1 MRSPLTELRLSLA
14 AAAVVA
20 AALLSYACG
29 GSGGQAT
36 PSPSPASGSPVSGT
50 PTATPQP
57 PVEPTSYRFLYSEFG
72 ADADI
77 IWSIKPD
84 DPADRVQ
91 VASVPHK
98 TGWAITPALSPDGKK
113 IAYTVMPDEALSS
126 NTDADAYV
134 LDIASGKP
142 ELVARRVDLLTS
154 PRWSPDGG
162 LLFLRQ
168 NAGEDVTIILVDL
181 REPEENETP
190 VAAEDQPPPVRTVLR
205 RHVSDVL
212 AYIPLGFDAKIAMM
226 YFVQIQGGT
235 EGGSYLGRYG
245 PATGGAV
252 ATATAIADVTAT
264 AVAGTPPVVTPAPSP
279 SPVLSGDVFLV
290 LSDQIARDYAL
301 SPDAARVA
309 FLVPGLV
316 QGQFVSRT
324 DIADITSEDVSALP
338 SPAGLSPGDQL
349 SPAWHPDG
357 ESIAVG
363 QLPSG
368 NEPGR
373 VAVVPLDGGKP
384 LFLPQPDKGFDQPL
398 SWSPDGKFLA
408 VTSFSGGSLAN
419 PGSARLV
426 FISVNGQRPAAPEG
440 AEIRPVGWLAAE

>member
-1 MRSPLTELRLSLA
+1 MRVQMAGISLSLT

-29 GSGGQAT
+29 GSGGTAT
-36 PSPSPASGSPVSGT
+36 PSPSPGSGSPVSAT
-50 PTATPQP
+50 ATATPLP
-57 PVEPTSYRFLYSEFG
+57 PLEPTSYRFLYSEFG

-91 VASVPHK
+91 VASVTHK

-126 NTDADAYV
+126 STDADAYV
-134 LDIASGKP
+134 LDIKSGKP
-142 ELVARRVDLLTS
+142 ELVAEGVDLLTV

-162 LLFLRQ
+162 LLFLWR
-168 NAGEDVTIILVDL
+168 NYGEYVTVILVDL
-181 REPEENETP
+181 REPGEGTP
-190 VAAEDQPPPVRTVLR
+190 AAGEGAPPPVRTVLR
-205 RHVSDVL
+205 QHESDVYSYL
-212 AYIPLGFDAKIAMM
+212 PLGFDAKSATMF
-226 YFVQIQGGT
+226 FVQIQGGT
-235 EGGSYLGRYG
+235 EVGSYLGRYA
-245 PATGGAV
+245 PATGQAV
-252 ATATAIADVTAT
+252 ATATAIADATAT
-264 AVAGTPPVVTPAPSP
+264 AVAGEPPPAPSP
-279 SPVLSGDVFLV
+279 DAPLAGDVFLI
-290 LSDQIARDYAL
+290 LSEQAARDSAL
-301 SPDAARVA
+301 SPDATRVA

-324 DIADITSEDVSALP
+324 YIADINSENVSELP
-338 SPAGLSPGDQL
+338 SSAGLAAGDQI

-357 ESIAVG
+357 ESVAIG

-368 NEPGR
+368 GEPGR
-373 VAVVPLDGGKP
+373 VAVVPLEGGQP
-384 LFLPQPDKGFDQPL
+384 LFLPPPDKGFDQPL

-408 VTSFSGGSLAN
+408 VTSFSGESLGN

-426 FISVNGQRPAAPEG
+426 FVSVTGQRPAAPEG
-440 AEIRPVGWLAAE
+440 AEIRPAGWLAAE

>member
-1 MRSPLTELRLSLA
+1 MRTPLAGLRLSLA

-20 AALLSYACG
+20 VALVSYACG
-29 GSGGQAT
+29 GSGDTAT
-36 PSPSPASGSPVSGT
+36 PSPSPRSASPVAGT
-50 PTATPQP
+50 ATATPQP
-57 PVEPTSYRFLYSEFG
+57 PLEPTSYRFLYSEFG

-91 VASVPHK
+91 VASVSHK
-98 TGWAITPALSPDGKK
+98 KGWAITPALSPDGKK
-113 IAYTVMPDEALSS
+113 IAYTAMPDEALSS
-126 NTDADAYV
+126 NMDADAYV

-142 ELVARRVDLLTS
+142 ELVAQKVDLLTS

-162 LLFLRQ
+162 LLFLRR
-168 NAGEDVTIILVDL
+168 NAGEDVTVILVDL
-181 REPEENETP
+181 REPEEDGTP
-190 VAAEDQPPPVRTVLR
+190 VAGDQPPPVRTVLR
-205 RHVSDVL
+205 QHVSDVL
-212 AYIPLGFDAKIAMM
+212 AYIPLGFDAKTATM

-235 EGGSYLGRYG
+235 EGGSYLGRYA
-245 PATGGAV
+245 PATGEAV

-264 AVAGTPPVVTPAPSP
+264 AVAATPPVVTPAPSP
-279 SPVLSGDVFLV
+279 SPVLPGDVFLV

-324 DIADITSEDVSALP
+324 YIADITSEDVSALP

-357 ESIAVG
+357 KGIAVG
-363 QLPSG
+363 QLPGGS
-368 NEPGR
+368 EAGR

-384 LFLPQPDKGFDQPL
+384 LFLPQPDEGFDQPL

-426 FISVNGQRPAAPEG
+426 FVSVNGQRPAAPEG